1 MEKYQQELEE
11 PVYKR
16 LILLAGFAT
25 LVLSACGTL
34 TTRVEGMPVAGAT
47 EILNTIPAAT
57 YTLEVPS
64 ASTMTTS
71 PAISTPI
78 TTQPA
83 DTYEGW
89 NTFGSGDYTFK
100 YPSSFYVPIPI
111 GPVFSITDSKT
122 TYDSWAGNIPTNSE
136 LMITF
141 MSLILDRRLDPYNNP
156 GLLATPELAL
166 QREINMY
173 FGIPYLVSGSTN
185 VPWENANGGTD
196 DGRKWFYPNVT
207 YENVMLG
214 PAKSAKVISDRE
226 IGYFILNPSDDSY
239 YVRFSIKPAGSTL
252 FKVADQILSSFK
264 FSH

>member
-1 MEKYQQELEE
+1 MEKYQQEPEE
-11 PVYKR
+11 PMYKR
-16 LILLAGFAT
+16 LVILVSCAT

-34 TTRVEGMPVAGAT
+34 TTRVEGTPVAGAT
-47 EILNTIPAAT
+47 EILNTK
-57 YTLEVPS
+57 
-64 ASTMTTS
+64 
-71 PAISTPI
+71 
-78 TTQPA
+78 PA

-89 NTFGSGDYTFK
+89 NTFDSGDYTFK
-100 YPSSFYVPIPI
+100 YPSSFYVPTPI

-141 MSLILDRRLDPYNNP
+141 MSLILDRRLDPDNNSGP
-156 GLLATPELAL
+156 LATPEMAL

-185 VPWENANGGTD
+185 VLWENANGGTD
-196 DGRKWFYPNVT
+196 DGRKWFYPNIT
-207 YENVMLG
+207 YENIMLG

-226 IGYFILNPSDDSY
+226 IGYFILNPSDGSY

-252 FKVADQILSSFK
+252 FKVADQILSSFN

>member
-1 MEKYQQELEE
+1 M
-11 PVYKR
+11 YKR

-34 TTRVEGMPVAGAT
+34 TTRVEGTPVAGAT

-57 YTLEVPS
+57 NTLEVPS

-71 PAISTPI
+71 PVISTAM
-78 TTQPA
+78 TSQPL

-89 NTFGSGDYTFK
+89 NTFDSGDYTFK
-100 YPSSFYVPIPI
+100 YPSSFYVPSPN

-122 TYDSWAGNIPTNSE
+122 TYDSWTGNNPTNSE
-136 LMITF
+136 LMIMF
-141 MSLILDRRLDPYNNP
+141 ISLNLDRKLDPDNNT
-156 GLLATPELAL
+156 GLLVTPELAL
-166 QREINMY
+166 KREINRY

-185 VPWENANGGTD
+185 VPWENANGGTA

-207 YENVMLG
+207 YENIMLG
-214 PAKSAKVISDRE
+214 PAMLAKVISDGE
-226 IGYFILNPSDDSY
+226 IDYFILNPSNNSY

-252 FKVADQILSSFK
+252 VKVADQILSSFK